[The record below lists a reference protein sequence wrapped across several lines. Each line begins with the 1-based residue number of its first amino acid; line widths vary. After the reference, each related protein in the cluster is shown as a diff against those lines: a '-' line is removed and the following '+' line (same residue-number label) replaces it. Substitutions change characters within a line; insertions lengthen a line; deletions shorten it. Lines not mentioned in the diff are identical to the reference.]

1 MRIPLIRANEGS
13 GIGGASWVMAFPAY
27 VIGDHLAGPRRAGQ
41 GRDSYG
47 QGLTPAENKRKSAS
61 MTDAVQPKPAATPWR
76 LVLMLGALTAFAPM
90 SIDMYLSSMPDI
102 GRSLHAGADDV
113 QATLAAFFAGMA
125 IGQFLYGPA
134 SDRFGRRLPLLL
146 GIGIYVVAS
155 VVCATAASIHV
166 LIAARFVQALGG
178 CAGAVIARAVVRDKF
193 NHADTARVLSL
204 MTLIM
209 GLAPVLAPQF
219 GGVVQFFAGW
229 RGVFWTLVVFGL
241 LIGLW
246 AALSLAESRSEATA
260 VQARSENPFRAYL
273 ALLRQKRLVG
283 YGVAGALNGATLFTY
298 ISTAPD
304 LVMGTYGHSPLV
316 FNIVFAFNAVGIIGA
331 SQVNRLLLRR
341 STPDR
346 VLVRASVASI
356 VAALLLA
363 AAAWSGV
370 GGQFTVLPLLF
381 AALSTYGLMSGN
393 TMAGA
398 LSVDPSRA
406 GSTSALMGGISFGA
420 GALASWVGGL
430 LHDGT
435 PKPVAAVMFGCLVG
449 SSLAIFGLAVPKDRR
464 GKMAA

>member
-1 MRIPLIRANEGS
+1 
-13 GIGGASWVMAFPAY
+13 
-27 VIGDHLAGPRRAGQ
+27 
-41 GRDSYG
+41 
-47 QGLTPAENKRKSAS
+47 

-178 CAGAVIARAVVRDKF
+178 CAGAVIARAVVRDRF
-193 NHADTARVLSL
+193 NHVDTARVLSL

-229 RGVFWTLVVFGL
+229 RGVFWTLMVFGL

-435 PKPVAAVMFGCLVG
+435 PRPVAAVMFACLVG

>member
-1 MRIPLIRANEGS
+1 
-13 GIGGASWVMAFPAY
+13 
-27 VIGDHLAGPRRAGQ
+27 
-41 GRDSYG
+41 
-47 QGLTPAENKRKSAS
+47 

-155 VVCATAASIHV
+155 VVCATAASIHL

-363 AAAWSGV
+363 AAAWSGA

-435 PKPVAAVMFGCLVG
+435 PKPVAAVMFACLVG

>member
-1 MRIPLIRANEGS
+1 M
-13 GIGGASWVMAFPAY
+13 
-27 VIGDHLAGPRRAGQ
+27 IGDHLAGRRRARQ
-41 GRDSYG
+41 GRDSHG
-47 QGLTPAENKRKSAS
+47 QGLTPAENKRKSAT
-61 MTDAVQPKPAATPWR
+61 MTDNAQPTPAATPWR

-146 GIGIYVVAS
+146 GIGIYVAAS
-155 VVCATAASIHV
+155 VVCAMATSIEV

-229 RGVFWTLVVFGL
+229 RGVFWTLAVFGL

-246 AALSLAESRSEATA
+246 IALSLVESRSEATA
-260 VQARSENPFRAYL
+260 IQARSENPFRAYS

-283 YGVAGALNGATLFTY
+283 YGLAGALNGATLFTY

-304 LVMGTYGHSPLV
+304 LMMGTYGHAPLV
-316 FNIVFAFNAVGIIGA
+316 FNIIFAFNAVGIIGA

-341 STPDR
+341 ATPDQ
-346 VLVRASVASI
+346 VLVRASIASI
-356 VAALLLA
+356 VAAFLLVA
-363 AAAWSGV
+363 AAYSGL

-381 AALSTYGLMSGN
+381 AALSSYGLMAGN

-406 GSTSALMGGISFGA
+406 GSTSALMGGASFGA

-435 PKPVAAVMFGCLVG
+435 ARPVAAVMFACLVG
-449 SSLAIFGLAVPKDRR
+449 SSLAIFLLAVPKDRR
-464 GKMAA
+464 GKAA

>member
-1 MRIPLIRANEGS
+1 
-13 GIGGASWVMAFPAY
+13 MAFPTYLIVAQ
-27 VIGDHLAGPRRAGQ
+27 IAGGRRVRQ
-41 GRDSYG
+41 GRDSDG
-47 QGLTPAENKRKSAS
+47 QGLTLAENKRKSAS
-61 MTDAVQPKPAATPWR
+61 MTDAAQPKPAATPWR

-102 GRSLHAGADDV
+102 GRTLHAGADDV

-283 YGVAGALNGATLFTY
+283 YGLAGALNGATLFTY

-316 FNIVFAFNAVGIIGA
+316 FNIIFAFNAVGIIGA

-346 VLVRASVASI
+346 VLVRASIASTI
-356 VAALLLA
+356 AALLLA
-363 AAAWSGV
+363 VAAWSGM

-406 GSTSALMGGISFGA
+406 GSTSALMGGASFGA

-435 PKPVAAVMFGCLVG
+435 PRPVAAVMFVCLVG

-464 GKMAA
+464 GRRPA

>member
-1 MRIPLIRANEGS
+1 MSDNPQ
-13 GIGGASWVMAFPAY
+13 PA
-27 VIGDHLAGPRRAGQ
+27 A
-41 GRDSYG
+41 
-47 QGLTPAENKRKSAS
+47 
-61 MTDAVQPKPAATPWR
+61 AATPWR

-102 GRSLHAGADDV
+102 GRSLHAGADDT

-134 SDRFGRRLPLLL
+134 SDRFGRRAPLLL
-146 GIGIYVVAS
+146 GIGLY
-155 VVCATAASIHV
+155 TAASLVCALAPTIQV

-178 CAGAVIARAVVRDKF
+178 CAGAVIARAVVRDRF

-209 GLAPVLAPQF
+209 GLAPVLAPQL
-219 GGVVQFFAGW
+219 GGVVQFVAGW
-229 RGVFWTLVVFGL
+229 RGVFGLLVIFGL

-246 AALSLAESRSEATA
+246 VSVSLAESRSEATA
-260 VQARSENPFRAYL
+260 VQARSENPFKAYG
-273 ALLRQKRLVG
+273 ALLKQKRLVG
-283 YGVAGALNGATLFTY
+283 YALAGALNGATLFTY
-298 ISTAPD
+298 ISTTPD

-316 FNIVFAFNAVGIIGA
+316 FNIIFASNAVGIIGA

-356 VAALLLA
+356 VAAFLLLA
-363 AAAWSGV
+363 AAWSGI
-370 GGQFTVLPLLF
+370 GGQYTVLPLLF
-381 AALSTYGLMSGN
+381 CALSMYGLMSGN

-398 LSVDPSRA
+398 LSVDPKRA
-406 GSTSALMGGISFGA
+406 GSISALMGGASFGA
-420 GALASWVGGL
+420 GALASWAGGL

-435 PKPVAAVMFGCLVG
+435 PKPVGAVMFACLVG
-449 SSLAIFGLAVPKDRR
+449 SGLAIFQLAVPK
-464 GKMAA
+464 AAREKVRA

>member
-1 MRIPLIRANEGS
+1 
-13 GIGGASWVMAFPAY
+13 
-27 VIGDHLAGPRRAGQ
+27 
-41 GRDSYG
+41 
-47 QGLTPAENKRKSAS
+47 
-61 MTDAVQPKPAATPWR
+61 MTDNSQPAVAATPWR
-76 LVLMLGALTAFAPM
+76 LILLLGALTAFAPM

-102 GRSLHAGADDV
+102 GRTLHAGADDT

-134 SDRFGRRLPLLL
+134 SDRFGRRVPLLL
-146 GIGIYVVAS
+146 GIGVYTVAS
-155 VVCATAASIHV
+155 LVCALAPTIQV

-178 CAGAVIARAVVRDKF
+178 CAGAVVARAVVRDRF

-209 GLAPVLAPQF
+209 GLAPVLAPQL
-219 GGVVQFFAGW
+219 GGVVQFVAGW
-229 RGVFWTLVVFGL
+229 RGVFGLLVIFGL

-246 AALSLAESRSEATA
+246 VTVGLAESRSEATA
-260 VQARSENPFRAYL
+260 IQARSENPFRAYG

-283 YGVAGALNGATLFTY
+283 YGLAGALNGATLFTY

-304 LVMGTYGHSPLV
+304 LIMGTYGHSPLV
-316 FNIVFAFNAVGIIGA
+316 FNIIFASNAVGIIGA

-346 VLVRASVASI
+346 VLVRASLASVI
-356 VAALLLA
+356 AAFLLLT
-363 AAAWSGV
+363 AAWSGI
-370 GGQFTVLPLLF
+370 GGEFLVLPLLF
-381 AALSTYGLMSGN
+381 CALSMYGLMSGN

-398 LSVDPSRA
+398 LSVDPKRA
-406 GSTSALMGGISFGA
+406 GSISALMGGASFGA

-435 PKPVAAVMFGCLVG
+435 PRPVGAVMFTCLMG
-449 SSLAIFGLAVPKDRR
+449 SALAIFHLAVPKPMRR
-464 GKMAA
+464 KAAA